1 MSLLTT
7 ASTFTA
13 SGVRPWRQ
21 ALEATRRG
29 ALALVALA
37 VLSGA
42 AVAQDYPNRPIR
54 IVVPYP
60 AGGSTD
66 AISRMIGLRLAA
78 RLNQPVTVENK
89 GGATEQVA
97 AAYVKNQPGDG
108 YTIMLTTMA
117 GMTTNPAL
125 YGNKLPY
132 DPVKDFSPVI
142 LAVTL
147 PSIVMVHPSN
157 PSNTMTEL
165 TSWLKAKKGDV
176 SYSSSGAGTAAH
188 IAMEMYKRMGDF
200 EATHVPYRGGAPGM
214 QGLMAGETQIMIAI
228 GAESMPMAKGGKMK
242 PIAVTSAGRS
252 AAFPG
257 LPAVSESPGLA
268 GFEMP
273 FWFAYV
279 VPAATPKDIVA
290 KLSRELDAI
299 LHEPETSKKLQDM
312 GTDVVGGPPD
322 RLAALIKSDT
332 VKWAKVIGDAHI
344 TID

>member
-1 MSLLTT
+1 MQST
-7 ASTFTA
+7 ALRPIALA
-13 SGVRPWRQ
+13 SAP
-21 ALEATRRG
+21 TRRVAAAVAG
-29 ALALVALA
+29 LAGIFALAFATA
-37 VLSGA
+37 GH
-42 AVAQDYPNRPIR
+42 AQDYPNRPIR

-66 AISRMIGLRLAA
+66 AISRMVGLRLAA
-78 RLNQPVTVENK
+78 RWKQPVTIENK

-97 AAYVKNQPGDG
+97 SAYVKSQPGDG

-117 GMTTNPAL
+117 GMTTNPTL
-125 YGNKLPY
+125 YGAKLPY
-132 DPVKDFSPVI
+132 DPVKDFAPVI

-157 PSNTMTEL
+157 PANNMTEL
-165 TSWLKAKKGDV
+165 SSWLKAQKGAT
-176 SYSSSGAGTAAH
+176 SYSSSGAGTATH
-188 IAMEMYKRMGDF
+188 IAMEMYKRTAGFD
-200 EATHVPYRGGAPGM
+200 ATHVPYRGGAPGM

-242 PIAVTSAGRS
+242 AIAVTSSGRS

-279 VPAATPKDIVA
+279 VPAATPKAIVT
-290 KLSRELDAI
+290 KLNQEIDAI
-299 LHEPETSKKLQDM
+299 LHEPETFKKLQEM
-312 GTDVVGGPPD
+312 GADVVGGAPD
-322 RLAALIKSDT
+322 KLASLIQTDT
-332 VKWAKVIGDAHI
+332 VKWAKVINDAHI
-344 TID
+344 TVD